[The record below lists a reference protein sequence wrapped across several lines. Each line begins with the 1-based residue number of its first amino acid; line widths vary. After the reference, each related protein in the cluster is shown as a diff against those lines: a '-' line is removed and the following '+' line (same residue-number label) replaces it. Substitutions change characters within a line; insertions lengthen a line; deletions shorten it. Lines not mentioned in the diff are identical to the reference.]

1 MKAISELKKEL
12 TFNKEMNELMNIL
25 RQTAT
30 IEFKSLFA
38 RRKTM
43 TIAEKYVALLESL
56 FKIGALKQN
65 RHPLFLNPLNKVLLI
80 LVTSDMGFLGGLN
93 TEIIETGLRQIGRR
107 DELHVLVIGDKGY
120 NYLEDLSQSFDYL
133 GGISEEVK
141 FSEAEKIRDYIYAFT
156 LKNNIGRVI
165 IGYPR
170 FISFARQE
178 IDMFGL
184 LPCGHLFESAQP
196 EEEPESGSV
205 PAAAGPA
212 RQQSSLKV
220 QYIFEPFRDR
230 VVDYLVRTW
239 LVLRIHDIFWHSKLS
254 ELAARALHLDASI
267 DELKDMKR
275 SIQQQYFRSK
285 HEIADRTIRDVFGGR
300 RAILKAANKL

>member
-43 TIAEKYVALLESL
+43 AMDEKYVTLLESL
-56 FKIGALKQN
+56 FKIEALKQN
-65 RHPLFLNPLNKVLLI
+65 RHPLFLNSLNKVLLI

-107 DELHVLVIGDKGY
+107 DELHILVIGDKGY
-120 NYLEDLSQSFDYL
+120 SYLEEVGQSFDYL

-141 FSEAEKIRDYIYAFT
+141 FSEAEKIRDYIYAFA

-178 IDMFGL
+178 IEVFGL
-184 LPCGHLFESAQP
+184 LPCGHLFGSVQV
-196 EEEPESGSV
+196 EEQTESGN
-205 PAAAGPA
+205 A
-212 RQQSSLKV
+212 RATAVSTHPQSSLKV

-230 VVDYLVRTW
+230 VVDHLVRTW
-239 LVLRIHDIFWHSKLS
+239 LSLKIHDIFWHSKLS
-254 ELAARALHLDASI
+254 ELAARAMHLDVSM
-267 DELKDMKR
+267 DELKEMKR
-275 SIQQQYFRSK
+275 GIQQQYFRGK

-300 RAILKAANKL
+300 RVILKSRK